1 MRLCDRDIE
10 AWLDEG
16 DSPSI
21 RVRPLSVLMARRLM
35 YGWVINFAPSVA
47 THQPLEGSI

>member
-10 AWLDEG
+10 ARLMKG

-35 YGWVINFAPSVA
+35 YGWVINSAPSVV
-47 THQPLEGSI
+47 TRRRLSI